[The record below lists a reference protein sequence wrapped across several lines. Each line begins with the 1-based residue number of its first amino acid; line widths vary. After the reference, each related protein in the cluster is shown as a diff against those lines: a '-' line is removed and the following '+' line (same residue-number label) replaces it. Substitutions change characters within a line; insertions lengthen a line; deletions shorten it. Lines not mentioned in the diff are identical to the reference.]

1 MYVLVLRVELHL
13 PTSQSLKAKRS
24 LVTPIVRHLDRMTG
38 VGVAEVDHQDLWQRA
53 TLGVTVV
60 GSAPAVVERTADDI
74 DRYLWSTNDIDI
86 IESERS
92 WWEE

>member
-1 MYVLVLRVELHL
+1 MYVLVIRVELHL
-13 PTSQSLKAKRS
+13 PTCQSLKAKRS
-24 LVTPIVRHLDRMTG
+24 LVTPVVRHLDRMTG

-60 GSAPAVVERTADDI
+60 GSAPAVVEHTADEI
-74 DRYLWSTNDIDI
+74 DRYLWSTHDIDI